1 MEHYILAQFGLGGAE
16 SVLRA
21 LIFFA
26 ITILVIV
33 TVHEFGHF
41 ITGRIFGM
49 RVPVFSIGFGRR
61 LFGYNKITGFT
72 MGPLDPEVEEQL
84 GDNTDYRIS
93 PLPLGGYA
101 RILGMIDETQKEA
114 LPEEVQPWEFRAK
127 PWWQKSIVISA
138 GVIMNVLLAWAIFS
152 GRNLFY
158 GAEAWKTT
166 TVGYVSHG
174 SASEAKGIQPGD
186 RIVSINN
193 HEVSTWQDLEK
204 EVYSHNLGRA
214 FTMQVVRNGQPFTVA
229 YGANALGLQSPD
241 SSFGLQPAG
250 VAAVLEKILTGL
262 PAAKAGLI
270 TGDTVLSVN
279 GAPASFGVL
288 GDSIRAHPNT
298 LVSLQVARGSK
309 QFAVTVT
316 PNAQGLIG
324 VEFEPTFTGPVTSV
338 HYGVGAS
345 ITLGWS
351 DLWTV
356 VRVTG
361 GAVVE
366 IIKGKLP
373 FSAAFGGPV
382 KIAAYASKSAA
393 GGFESFIYFMALLS
407 VSLALI
413 NILPI
418 PALDGGHLVIIL
430 IEAMIG
436 HELSQRFKLNFQKVG
451 VAIIL
456 FLLIFMTIND
466 IRTL

>member
-1 MEHYILAQFGLGGAE
+1 MGLGGAE

-21 LIFFA
+21 LVFFA

-41 ITGRIFGM
+41 IYGRIFGM

-61 LFGYNKITGFT
+61 LFGYNKISGFT
-72 MGPLDPEVEEQL
+72 MGPLDPAVEEQL
-84 GDNTDYRIS
+84 GDVTDYRIS

-101 RILGMIDETQKEA
+101 RILGMIDETQKEE

-166 TVGYVSHG
+166 TVGYVANSSV
-174 SASEAKGIQPGD
+174 SAAKGVQPGD

-193 HEVSTWQDLEK
+193 QPVSTWQDVEK
-204 EVYSHNLGRA
+204 EVYSRNLGRA
-214 FTMQVVRNGQPFTVA
+214 FSMQVIRNGQSISIEYA
-229 YGANALGLQSPD
+229 ANAIALQAPD

-250 VAAVLEKILTGL
+250 VAAVLDKILPGL
-262 PAAKAGLI
+262 PADKAGLI
-270 TGDTVLSVN
+270 SGDTVLTVN

-298 LVSLQVARGSK
+298 TVSLQVARGSK
-309 QFAVTVT
+309 QFTLAVT

-324 VEFEPTFTGPVTSV
+324 VQFEPTFTGPVTSV
-338 HYGVGAS
+338 RYGLGRSLV
-345 ITLGWS
+345 LGWS

-356 VRVTG
+356 VRVTA

-366 IIKGKLP
+366 IVKGKLP

-418 PALDGGHLVIIL
+418 PALDGGYLVIIL
-430 IEAMIG
+430 IEAVIG

-451 VAIIL
+451 FALIL